1 MILPLLA
8 TIGESFGKD
17 NLTAG
22 KNRDKK
28 LHNEAVLQ
36 YNIDELYLED
46 ALPDIDHG
54 STCMKNISGSQ
65 DITWKN

>member
-22 KNRDKK
+22 KKKDQK
-28 LHNEAVLQ
+28 LHEEAVIQ
-36 YNIDELYLED
+36 YDIDELYLGD
-46 ALPDIDHG
+46 AFPDIHHG
-54 STCMKNISGSQ
+54 STCMK
-65 DITWKN
+65 KNKLK